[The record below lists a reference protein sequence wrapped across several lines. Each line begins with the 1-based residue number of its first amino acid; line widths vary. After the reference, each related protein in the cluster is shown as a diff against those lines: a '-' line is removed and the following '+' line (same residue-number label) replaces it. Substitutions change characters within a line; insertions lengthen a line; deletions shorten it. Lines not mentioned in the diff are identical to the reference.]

1 MIGYDIIHGG
11 IVEGF
16 WVGPILEDCTT
27 WSYGNDTTVFQ
38 IQKNNHLTSHLL
50 FCSIS
55 TVREIRK

>member
-27 WSYGNDTTVFQ
+27 WSYGNDTTVFSNTEKQ
-38 IQKNNHLTSHLL
+38 SPHKS
-50 FCSIS
+50 SI
-55 TVREIRK
+55 VLQY